1 MQRLL
6 FTFMARESQA
16 HRKKRTQNIIELLD
30 KEYPEA
36 KIALVYSNPLELLV
50 SVQLS
55 AQCTDVVVN
64 RVTKDLFKKY
74 KTPEDYAKVNEEEL
88 QMDIRK
94 TGFFRNK
101 AKNLKGSARMLIE
114 EYGGEVPDTMDEL
127 LRLPGVARKTANI
140 VLYNAFGIQDGIAV
154 DTHVRRLSQ
163 RMGFTKNQDPNKI
176 EQDLMKLVP
185 KDIWGHFTY
194 LLIEYGRAVC
204 TGRKARCGECVLAG
218 ICPKIGVE
226 KKGKKKK

>member
-1 MQRLL
+1 MP
-6 FTFMARESQA
+6 RESQSN
-16 HRKKRTQNIIELLD
+16 RKKRIQNIIKLLD
-30 KEYPEA
+30 EEYPDAE
-36 KIALVYSNPLELLV
+36 IALVYSNPLELLV

-55 AQCTDVVVN
+55 AQCTDVMVN
-64 RVTKDLFKKY
+64 RVTKDLFGKY
-74 KTPEDYAKVNEEEL
+74 KSFEDYAKVNEEEL
-88 QMDIRK
+88 QEDIRK

-114 EYGGEVPDTMDEL
+114 EYGGQVPGTMDEL

-163 RMGFTKNQDPNKI
+163 RMGFSKNQDPNKI

-194 LLIEYGRAVC
+194 LLIEHGRAVC
-204 TGRKARCGECVLAG
+204 TGRKAKCEKCVLVN

-226 KKGKKKK
+226 KIDKKKTKKK